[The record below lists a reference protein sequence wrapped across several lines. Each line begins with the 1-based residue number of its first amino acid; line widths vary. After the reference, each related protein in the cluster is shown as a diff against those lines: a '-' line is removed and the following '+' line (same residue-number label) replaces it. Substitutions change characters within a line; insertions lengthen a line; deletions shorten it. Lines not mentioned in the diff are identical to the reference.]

1 MTRILLAWFVTIA
14 LAFPGAAQDV
24 SQEVGK
30 VTGFPLP
37 RFVSMKT
44 SIGNARRG
52 PGFAYRIDW
61 VFNHANTPLMV
72 TGEHDLWR
80 RVKDVDGEGGWMHFR
95 LLSGVRTV
103 VFRESGTPIYDQP
116 DSGGLVFAYAD
127 KGGDRVSQ
135 GVHSGLVPG
144 VRQGIFRLGSKDPS
158 IRRLRRRDHRLTPPG
173 PEGLPG
179 NP

>member
-1 MTRILLAWFVTIA
+1 MTRILLAWLVTMA

-24 SQEVGK
+24 SRDVGK

-116 DSGGLVFAYAD
+116 DIGGLVFAYAD
-127 KGGDRVSQ
+127 KGVFAFLKKCTLDWCRVSGKGYSGWVQ
-135 GVHSGLVPG
+135 KPRVFGVFEDEV
-144 VRQGIFRLGSKDPS
+144 ID
-158 IRRLRRRDHRLTPPG
+158 
-173 PEGLPG
+173 
-179 NP
+179 

>member
-127 KGGDRVSQ
+127 KGVIAFLKVCTPDWCRVSGKGYSGWVRKTRVF
-135 GVHSGLVPG
+135 GVFEDE
-144 VRQGIFRLGSKDPS
+144 IID
-158 IRRLRRRDHRLTPPG
+158 
-173 PEGLPG
+173 
-179 NP
+179 

>member
-1 MTRILLAWFVTIA
+1 MIDLQGRMTRILLASFVVMA
-14 LAFPGAAQDV
+14 LAFPGVAQDV
-24 SQEVGK
+24 VRNVGK

-44 SIGNARRG
+44 SVGNARRG

-61 VFNHANTPLMV
+61 VFNHMNTPLLI

-103 VFRESGTPIYDQP
+103 VFRESGTAVHDQP
-116 DSGGLVFAYAD
+116 DAGSLVIAFAD
-127 KGGDRVSQ
+127 KGVIAFLKECTLDWCRVSGKGYSGWVQ
-135 GVHSGLVPG
+135 KTRVFGVFDDE
-144 VRQGIFRLGSKDPS
+144 IID
-158 IRRLRRRDHRLTPPG
+158 
-173 PEGLPG
+173 
-179 NP
+179 